1 MSLFKKDKKYID
13 EEEASKRTISF
24 FNWIQ
29 EFSKKIITITFYIFV
44 IINIYVLIIIWL
56 AYNNSGD
63 TLYLDTLISETHLTF
78 REVIGGYFI
87 KAATENALK
96 IAGSIIESFLK
107 YKLKKEYNIT
117 VSDEEDNT
125 VDESIDDPDFIE
137 EENREIEE
145 DYPED
150 ELAAAYKEE

>member
-1 MSLFKKDKKYID
+1 MSLFKKDKQYID

-96 IAGSIIESFLK
+96 IAGSIIESFLE

-117 VSDEEDNT
+117 VTDDDPV

-137 EENREIEE
+137 EVVEE

>member
-44 IINIYVLIIIWL
+44 IINIYVLVIIWL

>member
-1 MSLFKKDKKYID
+1 MSLFKKDKQYID

-117 VSDEEDNT
+117 VTDEDYSSVN
-125 VDESIDDPDFIE
+125 ESIDDPDFIE
-137 EENREIEE
+137 EENVEIEE

>member
-1 MSLFKKDKKYID
+1 MSLFKKDKQYIN

-44 IINIYVLIIIWL
+44 IINIYVLVIIWL

-117 VSDEEDNT
+117 VTDEDYSSVN
-125 VDESIDDPDFIE
+125 ESIDDPDFIE
-137 EENREIEE
+137 EENVEIEE

>member
-1 MSLFKKDKKYID
+1 MSLFKKDKKYIN

-107 YKLKKEYNIT
+107 YKMKKEYGIIVT
-117 VSDEEDNT
+117 DEEDIS

-137 EENREIEE
+137 EEIEE

-150 ELAAAYKEE
+150 ELAAAYEK

>member
-1 MSLFKKDKKYID
+1 MSLFKKDKQYID

-44 IINIYVLIIIWL
+44 IINIYVLVIIWL

-117 VSDEEDNT
+117 VTDEDYSSVN
-125 VDESIDDPDFIE
+125 ESIDDPDFIE
-137 EENREIEE
+137 EENVEIEE